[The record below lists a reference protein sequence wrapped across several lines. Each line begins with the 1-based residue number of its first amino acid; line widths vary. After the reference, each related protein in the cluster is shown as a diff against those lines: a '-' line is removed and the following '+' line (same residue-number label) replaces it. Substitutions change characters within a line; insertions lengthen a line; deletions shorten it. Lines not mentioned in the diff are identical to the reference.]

1 MVYGDNDH
9 VIRRQLWKSLEENKL
24 DVVPWLNA
32 GDMNIIRSELQSLG
46 GGCPPQNAMNDFNQ
60 CIEELDVTEL
70 ASQECEFTWTV
81 NWQNQECCMR
91 KPDHVLCNE
100 SWFQKWTIF

>member
-24 DVVPWLNA
+24 DVAPWLNA

-46 GGCPPQNAMNDFNQ
+46 GGCPPQSAMNDFNQ
-60 CIEELDVTEL
+60 CIEVLDVIEL
-70 ASQECEFTWTV
+70 ASQGV
-81 NWQNQECCMR
+81 NFR
-91 KPDHVLCNE
+91 GVRIGRIR
-100 SWFQKWTIF
+100 SVV